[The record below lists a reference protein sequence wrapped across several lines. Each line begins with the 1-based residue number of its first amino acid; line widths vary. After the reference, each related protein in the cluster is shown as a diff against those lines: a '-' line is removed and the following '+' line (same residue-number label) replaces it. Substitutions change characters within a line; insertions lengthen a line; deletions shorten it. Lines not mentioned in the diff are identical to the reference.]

1 VQRYQQL
8 AGAKAISSDMFFGKK
23 AEGSGDKRDGF
34 GDEVEGYIMGRSSL
48 NSNNSYEEYK
58 ETAAKIAEKKL
69 REGE

>member
-1 VQRYQQL
+1 MQRYQQL

-23 AEGSGDKRDGF
+23 AEVSGDKRDGF

-58 ETAAKIAEKKL
+58 ETAAKIAEKVTESAK
-69 REGE
+69 

>member
-1 VQRYQQL
+1 
-8 AGAKAISSDMFFGKK
+8 MFFGKK

-58 ETAAKIAEKKL
+58 ETAAKIAEKVTESAK
-69 REGE
+69 